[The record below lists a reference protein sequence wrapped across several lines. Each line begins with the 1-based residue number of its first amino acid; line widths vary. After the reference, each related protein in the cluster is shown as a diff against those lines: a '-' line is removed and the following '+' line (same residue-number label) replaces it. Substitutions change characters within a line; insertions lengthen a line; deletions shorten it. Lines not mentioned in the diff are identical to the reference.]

1 MLEHVGGDGEA
12 VVLVGF
18 RLQAEPLDHRRHR
31 GGRIRHRGTAQHPT
45 NPCAA
50 PVRHLTCR
58 DSPLSSRAM
67 AEIFEPSDGVSRELC
82 RECLY

>member
-1 MLEHVGGDGEA
+1 MAKPWSWLASGCKPNRWTIDAIAAAGFDTGDGE
-12 VVLVGF
+12 
-18 RLQAEPLDHRRHR
+18 
-31 GGRIRHRGTAQHPT
+31 HPT
-45 NPCAA
+45 NPYAA